1 VIRLAAALMLMLPSL
16 AFAQAQVALGGLSV
30 DRSAQVEVT
39 ADTLSVDQASRR
51 AVFSGNVV
59 VGQGTMRVS
68 AGQVEVTYAETTGEI
83 TRLVLSGGVTFVTE
97 TEQAEAGS
105 ADYDLTSGLL
115 VLSGDVLL
123 TQGASAIAADR
134 MTVNLQD
141 GTAQMDGRVRTVF
154 GPSE

>member
-1 VIRLAAALMLMLPSL
+1 MIRLALLLLMLPSL
-16 AFAQAQVALGGLSV
+16 ALAQAQVALGGLSV
-30 DRSAQVEVT
+30 DQSAQVEVT

-68 AGQVEVTYAETTGEI
+68 AGTVEVTYADETGEI
-83 TRLVLSGGVTFVTE
+83 TQLLLSGGVTFVTD

-105 ADYDLTSGLL
+105 AEYDLTSGLL
-115 VLSGDVLL
+115 VLTGDVLL

-134 MTVNLQD
+134 MTINLRD

-154 GPSE
+154 GQGE

>member
-1 VIRLAAALMLMLPSL
+1 VIRLALLLLMLPSL
-16 AFAQAQVALGGLSV
+16 ALAQAQVALGGLSV
-30 DRSAQVEVT
+30 DQSAQVEVT

-68 AGQVEVTYAETTGEI
+68 AGTVEVTYADETGEI
-83 TRLVLSGGVTFVTE
+83 TQLLLSGGVTFVTD

-105 ADYDLTSGLL
+105 AEYDLTSGLL
-115 VLSGDVLL
+115 VLTGDVLL

-134 MTVNLQD
+134 MTINLRD

-154 GPSE
+154 GQGE

>member
-1 VIRLAAALMLMLPSL
+1 MIRLAAVLMLMLPSL
-16 AFAQAQVALGGLSV
+16 AAAQAEVALGGLSV
-30 DRSAQVEVT
+30 DSSAQVEVT

-68 AGQVEVTYAETTGEI
+68 AGTVEVAYAEDSGEI
-83 TRLVLSGGVTFVTE
+83 ARLVLTGGVTFVTE

-105 ADYDLTSGLL
+105 ADYDLTTGLL
-115 VLSGDVLL
+115 VLTGDVLL

-134 MTVNLQD
+134 MVVNLRD

-154 GPSE
+154 GQGE